1 MFERRMGLVLRLI
14 PCLLAG
20 ILLISSTGR
29 IQAQGSDAEQTLWN
43 LEHQYWRY
51 VEGNDLQN
59 YLGLWHKDFLGWPS
73 MSAAPVGKDHITD
86 WITSQ
91 TSKGLAFKTLD
102 FKPAAIQVTG
112 DVAVTCYW
120 ITYKWSEKDGNGT
133 TRTLRVTHTWLKDG
147 KDWLIIGGMSM
158 AEAMTLKSNA
168 KR

>member
-1 MFERRMGLVLRLI
+1 MFKRRMGRVLRAI
-14 PCLLAG
+14 PYLLAG

-29 IQAQGSDAEQTLWN
+29 IEAQGSEAEQSLWN

-51 VEGNDLQN
+51 VEGNDLQG

-73 MSAAPVGKDHITD
+73 TSAAPVSKDHITD

-91 TSKGLAFKTLD
+91 TSKGLTLKTLD

-112 DVAVTCYW
+112 DIAVTCYW
-120 ITYKWSEKDGNGT
+120 TTFKWSDKDGNGA
-133 TRTLRVTHTWLKDG
+133 TRTIRVTHTWLRDG
-147 KDWLIIGGMSM
+147 KDWVIIGGMSM
-158 AEAMTLKSNA
+158 AETTALMSNA